1 MRDGFEALYR
11 AQYEAVHRFATR
23 RLSGPGVDDIVA
35 STFELAWRKLPDDH
49 PQPVGWLIR
58 TASNLV
64 KAELRRQARERRALR
79 DVDLIHAPDDESSE
93 LDTLDRLLG
102 QLPHAQREILR
113 LAYWDGL
120 TAAQIAV
127 VLGCS
132 EQAAWKRISRAKAA
146 LRAAW
151 PTDPRIGR
159 EEAETYASERDG

>member
-11 AQYEAVHRFATR
+11 AQYAAVHRFATR

-58 TASNLV
+58 TAGNLV

-79 DVDLIHAPDDESSE
+79 DADLRGASDEDRSA

-102 QLPHAQREILR
+102 QLPSAQREILQ

-132 EQAAWKRISRAKAA
+132 EQAAWKRISRAKAT

-151 PTDPRIGR
+151 PTDPPSDR

>member
-11 AQYEAVHRFATR
+11 AQHEAVHRFVTR

-58 TASNLV
+58 TAGNLV
-64 KAELRRQARERRALR
+64 KTELRRQAREQRAFR
-79 DVDLIHAPDDESSE
+79 DADLTDAPQDDRDALE
-93 LDTLDRLLG
+93 TLDRLLA
-102 QLPHAQREILR
+102 QLPHAQREVLR

-120 TAAQIAV
+120 TAAQVAV

-132 EQAAWKRISRAKAA
+132 ERAAWKRISRARAA

-151 PTDPRIGR
+151 PTDPPSGR
-159 EEAETYASERDG
+159 EEAETYA